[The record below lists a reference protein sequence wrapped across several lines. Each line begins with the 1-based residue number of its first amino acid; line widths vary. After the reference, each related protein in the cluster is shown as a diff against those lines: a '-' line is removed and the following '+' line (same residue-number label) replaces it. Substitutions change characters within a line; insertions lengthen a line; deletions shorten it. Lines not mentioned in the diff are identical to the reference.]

1 MAIDRS
7 VCGIVPKVS
16 KATIRAILEKVEKQE
31 YKVYVFQ

>member
-16 KATIRAILEKVEKQE
+16 KATIRDILVGNTWKNI
-31 YKVYVFQ
+31 